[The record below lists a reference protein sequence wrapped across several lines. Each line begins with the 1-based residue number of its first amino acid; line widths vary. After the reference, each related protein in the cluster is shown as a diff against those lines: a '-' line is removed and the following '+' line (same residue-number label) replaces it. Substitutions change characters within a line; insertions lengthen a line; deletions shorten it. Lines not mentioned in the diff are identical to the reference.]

1 MRVQNELDRYH
12 LVLNVLK
19 NTKVKNKMNL
29 VLYCEE
35 MLEKHKKYIKE
46 YGVDMPEVDNF
57 KWE

>member
-1 MRVQNELDRYH
+1 
-12 LVLNVLK
+12 
-19 NTKVKNKMNL
+19 MNL